1 MPASRN
7 ARDAGRR
14 PSPRTV
20 CARMLLLACS
30 LLATTPAVERAIVLG
45 QEQPWLA
52 PGDPYP
58 VAPNPAVRYSGGR
71 PEQLTGTSP
80 TPPRQVIVRLPQAR
94 PNWNGEVV
102 IEPNLDVMENT
113 AWVGN
118 ASVLRTA
125 AWNDGL
131 GPTGELVPYAEP
143 PEGLPAARL
152 PPGVNP
158 EELPA
163 PNGADSNAPVTPI
176 FEDILEPSGGGGGGR
191 YWWGL
196 VRARPCNM
204 TSGIGRERLA
214 FAPFEIEGSQPFSN
228 FRIRN
233 ATSFNRPFPDRA
245 GYFWAKGV
253 TGTGPKLPERSVDNY
268 QLRLLT
274 ESGGD
279 SFSLGTEIP
288 FSWVDPEVNKNHTG
302 IGDLTLTTKT
312 VMIDGDEWQI
322 TQLFRTQFN
331 TGSASMGLGT
341 GRIALEPGFAFRYRW
356 SDITYLYAD
365 VKYWVPMGGDPVHT
379 GQVLSYGLGV
389 GHLLWES
396 DKLAVIPTFEVVTY
410 SILNGLKTTSTG
422 IPVPT
427 DGEHVVNFVPGVRI
441 AQERFSDLGLFEFGI
456 SGGWSVTNS
465 QLYES
470 ILRID
475 VRFSY

>member
-1 MPASRN
+1 MHASRN
-7 ARDAGRR
+7 AKASGRR
-14 PSPRTV
+14 PSSRTV
-20 CARMLLLACS
+20 GVWLIAFASGLMWAMS
-30 LLATTPAVERAIVLG
+30 GVMG

-52 PGDPYP
+52 PSENYP
-58 VAPNPAVRYSGGR
+58 AVPNPAVRYSGGR
-71 PEQLTGTSP
+71 PEQITGVSP
-80 TPPRQVIVRLPQAR
+80 SPPRQVIVRLPQAR

-102 IEPNLDVMENT
+102 IEPNLDVLENT
-113 AWVGN
+113 SWVGN
-118 ASVLRTA
+118 ASVLRTS
-125 AWNDGL
+125 AWNDSR
-131 GPTGELVPYAEP
+131 GPTGEVIPYAEP

-163 PNGADSNAPVTPI
+163 PLGLDGQTAAAPI
-176 FEDILEPSGGGGGGR
+176 FEDILEPSGGGPR

-233 ATSFNRPFPDRA
+233 ATTFNRPFPDRA

-253 TGTGPKLPERSVDNY
+253 TGAGPKLPERSVDNY

-279 SFSLGTEIP
+279 TFSLGTEIP

-331 TGSASMGLGT
+331 TGSASMGTGT

-410 SILNGLKTTSTG
+410 SILNGLKTTPTG
-422 IPVPT
+422 IPIPT